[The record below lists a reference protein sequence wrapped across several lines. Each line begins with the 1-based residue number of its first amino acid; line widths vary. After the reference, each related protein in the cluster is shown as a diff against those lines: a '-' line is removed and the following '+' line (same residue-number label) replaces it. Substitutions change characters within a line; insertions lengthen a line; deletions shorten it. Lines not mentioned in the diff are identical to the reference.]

1 MKLGE
6 ILRGTDVRTDTPE
19 LEISGITS
27 DSRRVRPGFLFLCL
41 RGGRHD
47 GHFHAGQAKE
57 NGAVCVIGETPALA
71 RAVGA
76 ENMLL
81 TASARV
87 TESVVWYNFTGR
99 PTDGMTKI
107 AVTGTAGKT
116 SVVFTLRHIFRSAGH
131 HVGVITTISALAG
144 NDLVPLGECGGS
156 SVSDLAGAMT
166 TPDPEYFFGAAAEM
180 KARGCDTLI
189 YEASSQSL
197 LLHKT
202 DAVRPDAAIFTNLS
216 PEHLDC
222 HGTMEEYFAA
232 KARLMKSA
240 KLGITNA
247 DDPYMSRLPEMFP
260 GKNVLT
266 CSCDPARIADTDVC
280 AIRIASRGADG
291 MEYVYFSDEAVFR
304 IRTPLIGRHSV
315 VNTMQAALCAIRLG
329 TDPMTVK
336 EALADMSGVDG
347 RLCRIRF
354 PKDCG
359 SSADV
364 FIDYAHTPDSL
375 AAALAALTEIKRERL
390 IVLFGCGGDRDRT
403 KRPKMAET
411 AQKYADF
418 VIVTGDNPRTE
429 DPMRILDEIMQG
441 LDRTKPHAVIPDR
454 RDAIRF
460 AVNEAREGDLI
471 LLAGKGHE
479 KYEINADGKHPFD
492 EERIVLEAVREKNN
506 SQS

>member
-6 ILRGTDVRTDTPE
+6 ILRGTDVRTATPE
-19 LEISGITS
+19 LEISGIAS

-47 GHFHAGQAKE
+47 GHWHARQAIE
-57 NGAVCVIGETPALA
+57 NGAVCVIGETPAEG
-71 RAVGA
+71 V

-87 TESVVWYNFTGR
+87 TESQVWYNFTGR

-116 SVVFTLRHIFRSAGH
+116 SVVFTLRHIFRSAGRQ
-131 HVGVITTISALAG
+131 VGVITTISALAG
-144 NDLVPLGECGGS
+144 NDPVPLGEHGGS
-156 SVSDLAGAMT
+156 SVADLAGAMT

-197 LLHKT
+197 DLHKT
-202 DAVRPDAAIFTNLS
+202 DAIRPDAAIFTNLS

-222 HGTMEEYFAA
+222 HGTMEDYFAA
-232 KARLMKSA
+232 KARLMESA
-240 KLGITNA
+240 KFGITNA
-247 DDPYMSRLPEMFP
+247 DDPYMSRLPTMFP
-260 GKNVLT
+260 GKTVLT
-266 CSCDPARIADTDVC
+266 CSSDPARIAGTDVC
-280 AIRIASRGADG
+280 AIRCTSLGADG

-304 IRTPLIGRHSV
+304 IRTPMIGKHSV
-315 VNTMQAALCAIRLG
+315 FNTMQAALCAIRLG
-329 TDPMTVK
+329 VDPLTVK
-336 EALADMSGVDG
+336 EAIADMNGVDG
-347 RLCRIRF
+347 RLCRVHF
-354 PKDCG
+354 PKECAFP
-359 SSADV
+359 ADV
-364 FIDYAHTPDSL
+364 FIDYAHTPD
-375 AAALAALTEIKRERL
+375 ALAAVLSTLTEIKRGRL
-390 IVLFGCGGDRDRT
+390 IVLFGCGGDRDRS

-411 AQKYADF
+411 AQKFADL

-429 DPMRILDEIMQG
+429 DPARILDEIVRG

-454 RDAIRF
+454 REAIRY
-460 AVNEAREGDLI
+460 AVDEAREGDLI

-479 KYEINADGKHPFD
+479 KYEITADGKHPFD
-492 EERIVLEAVREKNN
+492 EEQIVREAVNHRK
-506 SQS
+506 SY

>member
-1 MKLGE
+1 MKFGE
-6 ILRGTDVRTDTPE
+6 ILRGTDVRTDAPE

-57 NGAVCVIGETPALA
+57 NGAVCVIGETPAD
-71 RAVGA
+71 GM
-76 ENMLL
+76 NMLL
-81 TASARV
+81 TASARE

-116 SVVFTLRHIFRSAGH
+116 SVVFTMRHIFRSAGH

-144 NDLVPLGECGGS
+144 NDPVPLGECGGS

-189 YEASSQSL
+189 YDASSQSL

-232 KARLMKSA
+232 KARLMESA

-260 GKNVLT
+260 RKTVLT
-266 CSCDPARIADTDVC
+266 CSCDPARVSDTDVC

-375 AAALAALTEIKRERL
+375 AAALAALMEIKRERL

-506 SQS
+506 PQS